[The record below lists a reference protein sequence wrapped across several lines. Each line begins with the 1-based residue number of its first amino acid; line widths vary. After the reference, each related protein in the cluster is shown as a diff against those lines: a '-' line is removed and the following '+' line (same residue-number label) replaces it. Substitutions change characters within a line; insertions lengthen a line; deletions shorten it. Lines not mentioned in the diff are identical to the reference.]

1 MQLTLGVYLQ
11 PLCYNS
17 VAWSQAQ
24 NGDPLLCV
32 TGDDAQITILNVASR
47 KPVAVGFASFFFPYT
62 S

>member
-11 PLCYNS
+11 PLRYNS

-32 TGDDAQITILNVASR
+32 TGDDAQITILNVTL
-47 KPVAVGFASFFFPYT
+47 KELVAVCLALNLSL
-62 S
+62 